1 MASDTSRIED
11 AGDFSIPGNRGCD
24 DVVGLGG
31 RGEKDDRNY
40 SEDCKSENGGFSFTP
55 DFCGPISDLQF
66 ATSKGISYGCA
77 LSFRFRAIALT
88 LSRALALRATS

>member
-24 DVVGLGG
+24 DVV
-31 RGEKDDRNY
+31 RFSRRRD
-40 SEDCKSENGGFSFTP
+40 EDEGDYKECELENGGFSFTP

-66 ATSKGISYGCA
+66 ATSKVKTYFLGP
-77 LSFRFRAIALT
+77 
-88 LSRALALRATS
+88 